1 MEGERTLGIKNSHK
15 HKFSYIVVMIF
26 LKCIVRTFIKTLKTH
41 IYFDPV
47 FLSRTLRKCIRMS
60 TKILLAM
67 LKMTLIQVFSPK
79 SLVT

>member
-1 MEGERTLGIKNSHK
+1 
-15 HKFSYIVVMIF
+15 MIF
-26 LKCIVRTFIKTLKTH
+26 LKCIVRTFIKTLKTY

-47 FLSRTLRKCIRMS
+47 FLSRTLRKCIRMP
-60 TKILLAM
+60 TKVLLAM